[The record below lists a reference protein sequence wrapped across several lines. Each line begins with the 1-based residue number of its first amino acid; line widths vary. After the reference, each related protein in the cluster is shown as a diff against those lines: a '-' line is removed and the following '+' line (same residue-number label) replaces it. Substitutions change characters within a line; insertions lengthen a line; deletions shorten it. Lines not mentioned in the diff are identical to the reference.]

1 MRRII
6 LLLSL
11 AFSLDAFSQI
21 EKPITKGNMILVG
34 GGTILFNKVQS
45 TYGTNTSNTSI
56 FTISLSPGFGYFI
69 VNNLAI
75 GLNTSISY
83 YKQSSTKYYGLGA
96 GPTIRYYF
104 NNGLFIK
111 AETSF
116 SFIHGLDSNSSRQKS
131 YSLVPGVGY
140 AFFINQKVAF
150 EPCLSYIYFHNN
162 YSSDFTDRVNNIEL
176 ELNFSI
182 FL

>member
-1 MRRII
+1 MRKLI
-6 LLLSL
+6 LLFSV
-11 AFSLDAFSQI
+11 AFSLNAFSKI
-21 EKPITKGNMILVG
+21 EKPVTKGNMILVG
-34 GGTILFNKVQS
+34 GGTIVSNKVQS
-45 TYGTNTSNTSI
+45 TYGTNTSKTSV
-56 FTISLSPGFGYFI
+56 FTISLNPGFGYFI
-69 VNNLAI
+69 IDNLAI

-83 YKQSSTKYYGLGA
+83 YKQNSTKYYGLGA

-104 NNGLFIK
+104 NNGFFIK

-116 SFIHGLDSNSSRQKS
+116 SFLHGLDTNSSRQKS
-131 YSLVPGVGY
+131 YSLAPGVGY

-150 EPCLSYIYFHNN
+150 EPCLSYIYIHDN
-162 YSSDFTDRVNNIEL
+162 YNSDFIDRVNNIAF